1 MIKSDSDIYRLIF
14 ERAKQWNT
22 IKPRYKAEEEGE
34 MSDSDDQSGTIQL
47 FSVSGETY
55 DFDKG
60 TILSLKMSPKQIE
73 QLLFDLSP
81 YNRGN

>member
-47 FSVSGETY
+47 FSVCGETY

-60 TILSLKMSPKQIE
+60 TILSLATVGGKSTVGVPNFS
-73 QLLFDLSP
+73 QL
-81 YNRGN
+81 